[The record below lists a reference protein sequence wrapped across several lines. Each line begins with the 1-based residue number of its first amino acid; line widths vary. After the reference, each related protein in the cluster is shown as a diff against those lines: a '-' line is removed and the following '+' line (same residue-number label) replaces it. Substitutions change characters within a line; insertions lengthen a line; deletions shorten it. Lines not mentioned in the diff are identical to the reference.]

1 MSHSLISSNLHK
13 KEKKKDG
20 KTLIVLDERSYDDG
34 SHVLSA
40 SGNDGDDDADDEEEN
55 SMSFSN
61 MGSENDSDVVYLLSN
76 ANPRHQTNFSKMEPC
91 MADETRTKKGTKS
104 YLKKKYRSEL
114 LTQIFI
120 FVSMCM
126 HSVIAG
132 IGASFGSSSKTVL
145 AFVIISFMVHKVMD
159 VAIVAKGLIELRV
172 RRLVYVTFIFTF
184 AFMTPVGMLMGAY
197 IKGRNLDSTSL
208 VFLYFLQLFTGGIFL
223 YIAVIEIFIEHFIQK
238 PNKFKKFFVF
248 LIFYSVTSLIAYV
261 D

>member
-1 MSHSLISSNLHK
+1 
-13 KEKKKDG
+13 
-20 KTLIVLDERSYDDG
+20 LDERSYDDG

-40 SGNDGDDDADDEEEN
+40 SGNEGDDDEGEN
-55 SMSFSN
+55 STSFSN
-61 MGSENDSDVVYLLSN
+61 MGSENGSDVVYLLPN
-76 ANPRHQTNFSKMEPC
+76 ANPRHQTNLSKTENYVH
-91 MADETRTKKGTKS
+91 ERKTKTSTES

-120 FVSMCM
+120 FVSMSM

-159 VAIVAKGLIELRV
+159 VAIVAKGLIELGV

-248 LIFYSVTSLIAYV
+248 LIFYSVTSLIAR
-261 D
+261 